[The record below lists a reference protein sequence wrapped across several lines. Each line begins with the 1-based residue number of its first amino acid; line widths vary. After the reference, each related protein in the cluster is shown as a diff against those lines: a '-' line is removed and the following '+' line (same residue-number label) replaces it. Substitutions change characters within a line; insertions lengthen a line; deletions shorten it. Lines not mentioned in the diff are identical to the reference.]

1 MLKIIFSNRHLC
13 ILYVL
18 NMLAWLVGSH
28 LIYYEYTKRLSEAFY
43 THWIYWGGMFI
54 QNIVFFI
61 LNFKHYV
68 RLYIF
73 YLM

>member
-1 MLKIIFSNRHLC
+1 
-13 ILYVL
+13 
-18 NMLAWLVGSH
+18 
-28 LIYYEYTKRLSEAFY
+28 
-43 THWIYWGGMFI
+43 MFI